1 MTIRRDETIT
11 ANRFFDAIKNPENNN
26 LNGARSRVSSLS
38 SFFSSSAID
47 GESRSIFG
55 FRKFAKA
62 CLLGSGK
69 SGKRNTSKVLIDQN
83 ARNLSYRQDNTVL
96 NGSEGFLYGVP
107 GEKVCYS
114 NYQRQ
119 LEKYGG
125 DNIARAVCI
134 EMGGDSIARPVY
146 INMGGDFYDY
156 QLDSYGVPQRIPDLF
171 KEDNVSE
178 IKDLMIS
185 TTSSNEDELHEGMFE
200 QRSIVLANVPRSTGL
215 SSILSQVCGG
225 PLETI
230 LLHRSEIDRTLI
242 RVELDFLTR
251 AGAVSFMKYSR
262 TNLFKVN
269 GVHLVPEWKKL
280 SELQPPPLSDE
291 FLEDIPE
298 VCRCLIMKRYA
309 SGNKKHKHGD
319 TSKEPSLDN
328 LDISDIKRDFE
339 TFGEIQEI
347 APIISR
353 KLCISISFYC
363 VHNAIRAMD
372 EYENPASQLYRKYF
386 KTWAVWYGK
395 DITDRPCTEI

>member
-1 MTIRRDETIT
+1 MSIRRDETIT

-26 LNGARSRVSSLS
+26 LNVARSRVSSLS
-38 SFFSSSAID
+38 SFFSTSATD

-69 SGKRNTSKVLIDQN
+69 SGKRNTSKIFTDQN
-83 ARNLSYRQDNTVL
+83 VPNITYRQDNTVL
-96 NGSEGFLYGVP
+96 NGSEGFLYGVS
-107 GEKVCYS
+107 GEKLSYS

-119 LEKYGG
+119 LEKNGA
-125 DNIARAVCI
+125 DNIART
-134 EMGGDSIARPVY
+134 RQ
-146 INMGGDFYDY
+146 INLGSEVFDY

-171 KEDNVSE
+171 KEDNDTE
-178 IKDLMIS
+178 IKDSVIS
-185 TTSSNEDELHEGMFE
+185 STSSNEDKLTEGKFE

-251 AGAVSFMKYSR
+251 DGAVSFMKYSR

-280 SELQPPPLSDE
+280 SELQLPPLSDE
-291 FLEDIPE
+291 FLEEIPE
-298 VCRCLIMKRYA
+298 VCRCLIMKKYA
-309 SGNKKHKHGD
+309 SGNKKYRHGD
-319 TSKEPSLDN
+319 NSKEPALDN
-328 LDISDIKRDFE
+328 LDISEVKRDFE
-339 TFGEIQEI
+339 VFGEIQEI

>member
-11 ANRFFDAIKNPENNN
+11 TNRFFEGIKNPENNA
-26 LNGARSRVSSLS
+26 ARSRVTSLS

-69 SGKRNTSKVLIDQN
+69 SGKKNTSKVLTDQY
-83 ARNLSYRQDNTVL
+83 APNLSYRQDNAVL
-96 NGSEGFLYGVP
+96 NGSQGFLYGVP
-107 GEKVCYS
+107 DEKLCYS
-114 NYQRQ
+114 NYQKQ
-119 LEKYGG
+119 LGKDGS
-125 DNIARAVCI
+125 DDTARTVCI
-134 EMGGDSIARPVY
+134 NFGCCEM
-146 INMGGDFYDY
+146 FDY
-156 QLDSYGVPQRIPDLF
+156 QLDSYGVPQRIPDLL

-185 TTSSNEDELHEGMFE
+185 TISSNEEELYEGIFE

-230 LLHRSEIDRTLI
+230 LLHRNEIDRTLI
-242 RVELDFLTR
+242 RVELNFLTR
-251 AGAVSFMKYSR
+251 DGAVSFMKYSR

-280 SELQPPPLSDE
+280 SELQPPPLSAE

-298 VCRCLIMKRYA
+298 VCRCLIMKKYA
-309 SGNKKHKHGD
+309 SGNKRSKHGD
-319 TSKEPSLDN
+319 NSKESALDN
-328 LDISDIKRDFE
+328 LDISDIKKDFE

-372 EYENPASQLYRKYF
+372 EYENPASQLYKKYF